1 MPAFDRY
8 AATYLTRRYV
18 VALALVACLALAS
31 QLVIQHALARQQPD
45 GLVVNL
51 AGRQRML
58 SQRLC
63 KAVLLTERDPAAA
76 AERDATLEAWLLA
89 HERLIRGHEPGM
101 GDGNPPDV
109 AEMLA
114 AVDPLVQAMAAAV
127 RRGDT
132 AGLLAREREFLERM
146 DAIVAR
152 YGSHAA
158 DRVSRLARLEWII
171 FFVTVTVLALEA
183 WFVFAPAVRRLREAL
198 RERERLAE
206 HELELQVAKAA
217 EKAAADIGCDLHDG
231 LGQQLTGLALQAKAL
246 AKRLADHPE
255 SDTAQQLSAGADLA
269 IRQARSLARRLAPV
283 ELAKGGLPDALRQL
297 CTDTAIA
304 FSLACSAQVEE
315 GLTLADPDAEQHV
328 FRIAQE
334 AVTNAVRHAKAK
346 RIWVTL
352 ARDGSLVRLV
362 IRDDGRGIAPDA
374 TDGFGLRSLRLR
386 ARRIGAQLSIDG
398 TPGHG
403 TEVVV
408 TWTHGAG

>member
-1 MPAFDRY
+1 MPALDRF
-8 AATYLTRRYV
+8 AAEYLTRRYA
-18 VALALVACLALAS
+18 VALGLVAVLALIS

-45 GLVVNL
+45 SQVVNL

-63 KAVLLTERDPAAA
+63 KAALLAERDPAAA
-76 AERDATLEAWLLA
+76 AERDATLAAWTAA

-101 GDGNPPDV
+101 GDRNPADI
-109 AEMLA
+109 AAMLTA
-114 AVDPLVQAMAAAV
+114 ADPLVLGMAQAV
-127 RRGDT
+127 RDNDL

-152 YGSHAA
+152 YGEHAA
-158 DRVSRLARLEWII
+158 ERVRQLSRLEWMLLA
-171 FFVTVTVLALEA
+171 VTIAVLALEA
-183 WFVFAPAVRRLREAL
+183 WLVFAPAVRRLRAAL
-198 RERERLAE
+198 AERERLVE
-206 HELELQVAKAA
+206 QELELQVAKAG

-246 AKRLADHPE
+246 ARRLDSHPE
-255 SDTAQQLSAGADLA
+255 ADAAQQLSAGADLA
-269 IRQARSLARRLAPV
+269 IRQARGLARRLAPV

-297 CTDTAIA
+297 CADTAVA
-304 FSLACSAQVEE
+304 FSVACTAQVEE

-334 AVTNAVRHAKAK
+334 AVTNALRHAKAK

-362 IRDDGRGIAPDA
+362 VRDDGRGIPAGAPE
-374 TDGFGLRSLRLR
+374 GFGLRSLRLR

-398 TPGHG
+398 TPAHG

-408 TWTHGAG
+408 TWSHGAG